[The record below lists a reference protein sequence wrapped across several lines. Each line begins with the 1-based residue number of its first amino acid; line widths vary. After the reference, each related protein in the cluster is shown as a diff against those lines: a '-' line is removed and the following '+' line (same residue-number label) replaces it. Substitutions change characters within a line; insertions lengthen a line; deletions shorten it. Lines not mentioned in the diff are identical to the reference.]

1 MSDDAS
7 DFNMKDDIY
16 CVNLWDKDS
25 LLLQSY
31 AYITIFHTIFV
42 SFLLINFVF
51 WKQFVSLKAK

>member
-31 AYITIFHTIFV
+31 AYITLFHTIFV
-42 SFLLINFVF
+42 SFLLKL